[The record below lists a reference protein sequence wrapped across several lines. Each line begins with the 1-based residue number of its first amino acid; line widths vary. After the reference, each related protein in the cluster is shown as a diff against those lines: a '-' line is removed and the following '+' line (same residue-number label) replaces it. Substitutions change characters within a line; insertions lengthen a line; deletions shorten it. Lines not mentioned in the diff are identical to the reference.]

1 MKHRKIGIVLLS
13 VISLLVLGALPVS
26 AQDPVV
32 VQWFVGLGTGT
43 NEQQIA
49 TQQQVVEEF
58 NATHDDIELELILA
72 ANNQTAPDTLG
83 TLIAGGTPPDIIGPV
98 GFSGANLFSGQ
109 WLDLQPLVDAAG
121 YDLSVYPDSLVSLYQ
136 TPEGLV
142 GIPFAVFPSMMFY
155 NKDHFDEAGLNYPP
169 ANFGDPYVWEDG
181 TESEWN
187 WDTVAE
193 LSKILTVDSNGNDAT
208 MEEFDP
214 AAVEQYG
221 FVNQWGSMR
230 ADLSVFGG
238 AEFYNAETGEVSIP
252 EHWREGARWI
262 WNAIWVDH
270 TIPTASVESSTL
282 FSPTAIG
289 SGRVSMA
296 RVPLWFTCCIGP
308 AEGGTL
314 INFDFAPVPAHNG
327 AFSAPTDAD
336 TFRIH
341 ESTDNPEAA
350 FEVLQYLQ
358 GEAAEELLIA
368 YGALPALESIQEPYL
383 AGQAESYP
391 SVENWHLINESLAHA
406 AVPNHETDNPLFAR
420 TQQRF
425 SDFRT
430 LILGDTGADIDIDA
444 ELDRLE
450 ADLQAIIDEAE

>member
-1 MKHRKIGIVLLS
+1 MKQSKLSIVIVC
-13 VISLLVLGALPVS
+13 VISLLMLGAFPVA

-49 TQQQVVEEF
+49 AQQQVVEEF
-58 NATHDDIELELILA
+58 NAANSDIQIELIIA
-72 ANNQTAPDTLG
+72 ANNQVAPDTLG

-121 YDLSVYPDSLVSLYQ
+121 YDLSVYPESLVSLYQ

-155 NKDHFDEAGLNYPP
+155 NTDLFDEAGLNYPP
-169 ANFGDPYVWEDG
+169 SEFGAPYVWEDG
-181 TESEWN
+181 TEAEWN

-193 LSKILTVDSNGNDAT
+193 LSKILTVDTNGYDAT

-214 AAVEQYG
+214 ATIEQFG

-230 ADLSVFGG
+230 ADLSTFGG
-238 AEFYNAETGEVSIP
+238 AEFYNAETGEVTIP

-262 WNAIWVDH
+262 WERVWVDH
-270 TIPTASVESSTL
+270 SMPSATYEASTL
-282 FSPTAIG
+282 FAPTAIG
-289 SGRVSMA
+289 SGRTAMA

-308 AEGGTL
+308 AEGGEQ
-314 INFDFAPVPAHNG
+314 INFDFAPVPSYNG
-327 AFSAPTDAD
+327 AYSAPTDAD

-341 ESTDNPEAA
+341 ESTDSPAEA
-350 FEVLQYLQ
+350 FEVLMYLQ
-358 GEAAEELLIA
+358 GEAAGTLLQA
-368 YGALPALESIQEPYL
+368 YGALPALASIQEPYL
-383 AGQAESYP
+383 AGQAERFP
-391 SVENWHLINESLAHA
+391 SVTNWDLINESLGYA

-425 SDFRT
+425 ADFRT

-444 ELDRLE
+444 ELDKLE
-450 ADLQAIIDEAE
+450 ADLQAIVDEAE